1 LAEESI
7 WYLMYNARKMKEI
20 PEENRPY
27 EKCLKFGVEALT
39 DEELLAILL
48 RSGSKEHSAL
58 ELAYQVLHLSK
69 ENQGLQ
75 SIYHLSVQQL
85 KSIHGIGA
93 VKAIQLKCMGE
104 ISKRIAVNVAAKG
117 ISFDCPASIA
127 KYYMEQLRHEEQ
139 EHLLCMMLDCKN
151 HRLGE
156 ELIFKGTVNASYVSP
171 REIFLSAMSYHAVG
185 ILLVHNHPSGDP
197 SPSQADIQVT
207 KKIQTAGILL
217 DIPLIDHIIIGDC
230 QYISFRERGL
240 IET

>member
-1 LAEESI
+1 
-7 WYLMYNARKMKEI
+7 
-20 PEENRPY
+20 
-27 EKCLKFGVEALT
+27 
-39 DEELLAILL
+39 
-48 RSGSKEHSAL
+48 
-58 ELAYQVLHLSK
+58 
-69 ENQGLQ
+69 
-75 SIYHLSVQQL
+75 
-85 KSIHGIGA
+85 
-93 VKAIQLKCMGE
+93 
-104 ISKRIAVNVAAKG
+104 
-117 ISFDCPASIA
+117 
-127 KYYMEQLRHEEQ
+127 
-139 EHLLCMMLDCKN
+139 MMLDCKN

-230 QYISFRERGL
+230 QYISFRQRGL

>member
-1 LAEESI
+1 
-7 WYLMYNARKMKEI
+7 MKEI

-27 EKCLKFGVEALT
+27 EKCLKFGVGALT

-48 RSGSKEHSAL
+48 RNGSKEHSAL
-58 ELAYQVLHLSK
+58 ELAHEVLNLSK
-69 ENQGLQ
+69 ENKGLQ
-75 SIYHLSVQQL
+75 SIYHLSIQQL
-85 KSIHGIGA
+85 KSIHGIGT

-127 KYYMEQLRHEEQ
+127 EYYMEQLRHEEQ
-139 EHLLCMMLDCKN
+139 EHLFCMMLDCKN

-171 REIFLSAMSYHAVG
+171 REIFLCAMSYHAVG

-207 KKIQTAGILL
+207 KKIQTAGALL